1 MWYNKDMLIVSLLS
15 WWYADGWGDLVHDF
29 GEALKNTV
37 DFFSISSL
45 FKTMFA
51 PFRQI
56 SAHGGFLDRLISRLV
71 GSVVRFFLI
80 IFGGLA
86 IILEMI
92 VGVIMVVL
100 WPLMPLMPIACI
112 FLTIVGAV

>member
-1 MWYNKDMLIVSLLS
+1 MLIVSLLS
-15 WWYADGWGDLVHDF
+15 WWYGDGWKGFAREF
-29 GEALKNTV
+29 GEALEGTA

-45 FKTMFA
+45 FKTLFA

-80 IFGGLA
+80 IFGLLA
-86 IILEMI
+86 IILETAIGLAMI
-92 VGVIMVVL
+92 VL
-100 WPLMPLMPIACI
+100 WPLMPLMPAACI
-112 FLTIVGAV
+112 FLTIVGVV